1 VITPDEWGVTWGV
14 IKGCWPAAYLD
25 DVEAKQN
32 WYRVFRES
40 DRLLLEDAARL
51 RATEVETPTIAG
63 LMVTYQEREQD
74 RRRDLR
80 LAAASSPPQEQLDPP
95 AGMPNYEALC
105 ATIPAAERERLEN
118 QIAPRYAGLY
128 PNRNLAP
135 WKAMWECLVWTCH
148 THGVDPRTGG
158 YVGSTTLS
166 ARDAEERHYQRT
178 LASAQGQ
185 MVHEQNCLRCQ
196 TYSAPAL
203 GHERKGSPCGV
214 GLEYYRPHYA
224 AGVSRP

>member
-1 VITPDEWGVTWGV
+1 MTAQDWEATWLLIEGAWRTLDFSVAQTKQAWAGAFADKDVDLMADAVVT
-14 IKGCWPAAYLD
+14 Y
-25 DVEAKQN
+25 AKN
-32 WYRVFRES
+32 T
-40 DRLLLEDAARL
+40 DR
-51 RATEVETPTIAG
+51 PSIAG
-63 LMVTYQEREQD
+63 LTVAYAEREQD
-74 RRRDLR
+74 HRRDLR

-178 LASAQGQ
+178 LAAAQGQ

-224 AGVSRP
+224 AGMSRP